1 MVAVSCYA
9 SQLLDYRNTVTFTC
23 AVEFMISQVRTWQ
36 AGRVIQS
43 TPSNPT
49 RWTVVQD
56 DEAELLAELA
66 RIRKE
71 REQEAAK
78 KAADEALQ
86 KQAALQEEVI
96 HGNPLFPRGQP
107 DFQVCNQSITLPRN
121 MQWQVQLDPQRLMFK
136 LGFAGEET
144 VG

>member
-1 MVAVSCYA
+1 MGAFCCCLPKLRS
-9 SQLLDYRNTVTFTC
+9 
-23 AVEFMISQVRTWQ
+23 
-36 AGRVIQS
+36 VI
-43 TPSNPT
+43 
-49 RWTVVQD
+49 QD

-78 KAADEALQ
+78 KAAEEATQ

-107 DFQVCNQSITLPRN
+107 DFQVCLLCI
-121 MQWQVQLDPQRLMFK
+121 QRCL
-136 LGFAGEET
+136 A
-144 VG
+144 V

>member
-1 MVAVSCYA
+1 MPTLSI
-9 SQLLDYRNTVTFTC
+9 FTDW
-23 AVEFMISQVRTWQ
+23 V
-36 AGRVIQS
+36 
-43 TPSNPT
+43 
-49 RWTVVQD
+49 VVQD

-78 KAADEALQ
+78 KASEEATQ

-107 DFQVCNQSITLPRN
+107 DFQVCLPC
-121 MQWQVQLDPQRLMFK
+121 M
-136 LGFAGEET
+136 
-144 VG
+144 

>member
-1 MVAVSCYA
+1 M
-9 SQLLDYRNTVTFTC
+9 LLVVLSRPAKC
-23 AVEFMISQVRTWQ
+23 KQ
-36 AGRVIQS
+36 GRSSYPEQ
-43 TPSNPT
+43 PPLSNPT
-49 RWTVVQD
+49 RWSLVQD

-107 DFQVCNQSITLPRN
+107 DFQVC
-121 MQWQVQLDPQRLMFK
+121 LMRI
-136 LGFAGEET
+136 
-144 VG
+144 